1 MESLADI
8 WRSNARYNTN
18 RIAAVDGDRQATF
31 GEAFDRA
38 QRLAN
43 AIHKRGLKKHDRVGM
58 LAMNRLEWVEYLGA
72 TALGGTIAAL
82 INYRLAGPEIAWIVN
97 DCTPRILI
105 FEDQYTELVDGL
117 RAEMKSI
124 EHYVCIGDATPD
136 WAESYEDFVASG
148 SPEGSSVEPDGETY
162 SMLMYTSGTT
172 GRPKGVLK
180 MQKQFYANF
189 ETNVIVMNMRGD
201 DRLLVM
207 MPLFHN
213 GACSLFYTMF
223 LAGGTTYIHRKFDPL
238 DVLGAFHNDRI
249 TMAHMAPT
257 LLQSIM
263 DHPEIDR
270 YDMSSARVIN
280 YAAAP
285 MPISLLRRCVAKF
298 GKIFLNSYG
307 ATESGGTV
315 LYPHQHFLDGTPEQM
330 ARLPSLGQPF
340 PNAQVRIVDDNDVD
354 CPPGVAGEILLKS
367 PNTMSGYWN
376 NHAATLEVLRDG
388 WYHTGDVGHLDKDGF
403 LFLVDRKKDMII
415 SGGENIYC
423 REVEEALMEHGS
435 LVDVAVIG
443 VPDPYWGENVKAVA
457 IRKPE
462 ATVTEAELIDFCAT
476 RIARYKKPKSVDF
489 VDELPRLPSGKVRK
503 NILRDQYREAA
514 KA

>member
-1 MESLADI
+1 VESLADV
-8 WRSNARYNTN
+8 WRSNARYNGD
-18 RIAAVDGDRQATF
+18 RIAAVDGDRSITF
-31 GEAFDRA
+31 GEAYDRA
-38 QRLAN
+38 QRLAS
-43 AIHKRGLKKHDRVGM
+43 AIHKRGLRKHDRVGM

-72 TALGGTIAAL
+72 TALGGTIGAL

-105 FEDQYTELVDGL
+105 FEAQYIELVDSL
-117 RAEMKSI
+117 RGEMKSI
-124 EHYVCIGDATPD
+124 ELYVCIGTPPD
-136 WAESYEDFVASG
+136 WAESYEEFVASG
-148 SPEGSSVEPDGETY
+148 DPQGAPVEVGPDTY
-162 SMLMYTSGTT
+162 AMLMYTSGTT

-180 MQKQFYANF
+180 EQRQFCANF
-189 ETNVIVMNMRGD
+189 ETNIIVMNMRGD

-223 LAGGTTYIHRKFDPL
+223 MAGGTTHIHRKFEAV
-238 DVLGAFHNDRI
+238 DVLATIDQDRI
-249 TMAHMAPT
+249 TMMHMAPT
-257 LLQSIM
+257 LIQTIM
-263 DHPEIDR
+263 DHPEIDQ
-270 YDMSSARVIN
+270 YDLSSLRVVN

-285 MPISLLRRCVAKF
+285 MPVSLLRRCVAKF

-307 ATESGGTV
+307 ATEAGGTV
-315 LYPHQHFLDGTPEQM
+315 LYPHQHYLDGTPEQM

-340 PNAQVRIVDDNDVD
+340 PNTKVRVVDDEGVD
-354 CPPGVAGEILLKS
+354 CPPGVAGEILLSS

-388 WYHTGDVGHLDKDGF
+388 WYHTGDVGTLDKDGF

-435 LVDVAVIG
+435 LVEVAVIG

-457 IRKPE
+457 IRKPG
-462 ATVTEAELIDFCAT
+462 ATVTEAELIAFCAT
-476 RIARYKKPKSVDF
+476 RIASYKKPKSVDF
-489 VDELPRLPSGKVRK
+489 VDDMPRLPTGKVRK
-503 NILRDQYREAA
+503 NILREQYRR
-514 KA
+514 